1 MAMQQKVAAILAVDV
16 TGGPPDSAGEL
27 GTVQYELVDPT
38 ISRFGGRI
46 FALTRTRTLV
56 EFAEAAPAVA
66 CALEIARGMSERNGG
81 LAAERRLRLG
91 LGIEVGEVVSAS
103 GDLAGTTVT
112 VARALARVGRDGA
125 VTVSGRVAHA
135 LERRRPKAA
144 VGRRAAL
151 TIEGVAEVQL
161 VELRPLARP
170 KAQSPWILR
179 RRWTWIAAL
188 AAVVLLA
195 GASIVLWRPLR
206 DALLATPPQIE
217 EGG

>member
-1 MAMQQKVAAILAVDV
+1 MAMQQKVAAILAVEV
-16 TGGPPDSAGEL
+16 TGGPPDAAGEL

-66 CALEIARGMSERNGG
+66 CALEIARGMSERNATR
-81 LAAERRLRLG
+81 AAGRSLQLG
-91 LGIEVGEVVSAS
+91 LGIDAGEVVSAS
-103 GDLAGTTVT
+103 GDIAGTTVT
-112 VARALARVGRDGA
+112 VARALARVGREGA
-125 VTVSGRVAHA
+125 VAVSGKVARA
-135 LERRRPKAA
+135 LERRRPQAEVA
-144 VGRRAAL
+144 RRTAL
-151 TIEGVAEVQL
+151 TIEGVAEVEL
-161 VELRPLARP
+161 VELRPLARR

-188 AAVVLLA
+188 AAIVLLA

-206 DALLATPPQIE
+206 EALLAAPPATEQRN
-217 EGG
+217 